1 MAVLGFWTLTGT
13 IYDATGRPARHR
25 VHVTLPTSYT
35 DVHGQ
40 IVARQVAARNPR
52 TQHGAFTLQLPD
64 NVDAAVRVAV
74 DNGPTLYKVIPG
86 RTGDVTWEALE
97 ASIGDWEAEAGTL
110 PAGYPT
116 VAEVEALIAAAGGG
130 GGLDTEAVQDVVGGM
145 VVAGDNTTVTYDDA
159 AGTVTIDAAGGLTTE
174 EIQDII
180 GSTVVAGDN
189 TTVTYDDGAGTVT
202 VSAAAGGLDTE
213 AVQDVV
219 GAMITAGT
227 GTTVTYDDGAGT
239 VTIDAAGGGGGGYA
253 APPALTLPD
262 AGIET
267 GVTQTTDS
275 VRYGFDAG
283 TAGSPYVYSD
293 TIFTQANPAASNNY
307 TEFENCT
314 FTGHMTITGNYAK
327 FRHCRFE
334 KGLGVSGAE
343 FWEIHDCEFVTTAAK
358 VDDCLHIT
366 GDSGE
371 CGKGVVARSRFYVDG
386 TLPPDVGIHWDAI
399 QLRGGKWI
407 DIIDCVMECPTI
419 HSNAYNGAVYMENA
433 NGGNQGVRLFGCYM
447 VGAWAYTLAM
457 QGPDCVVAGCTIVDP
472 HYGPHYSLGTMA
484 EPSGGLARYH
494 QSDVVLVE
502 SGVASRCPMPY
513 LGVPVPPA

>member
-13 IYDATGRPARHR
+13 IYDATGRPARFR

-52 TQHGAFTLQLPD
+52 TQHGAFALQLPD
-64 NVDAAVRVAV
+64 NVDAAVRVVV
-74 DNGPTLYKVIPG
+74 DNGPTLYKVIPA
-86 RTGDVTWEALE
+86 RSGDITWEALE

-116 VAEVEALIAAAGGG
+116 VAEVDAMIAAAGGG

-145 VVAGDNTTVTYDDA
+145 VVAGDNTTVTYDD
-159 AGTVTIDAAGGLTTE
+159 V
-174 EIQDII
+174 
-180 GSTVVAGDN
+180 
-189 TTVTYDDGAGTVT
+189 AGTVT
-202 VSAAAGGLDTE
+202 VSAAAGGPTTE
-213 AVQDVV
+213 EIQDVIGSTV
-219 GAMITAGT
+219 VAGT

-239 VTIDAAGGGGGGYA
+239 VTIDATGGGGGGYA

-267 GVTQTTDS
+267 GVTQTTDA

-314 FTGHMTITGNYAK
+314 FTGHMTITGNYTK

-343 FWEIHDCEFVTTAAK
+343 YWEIHDCEFVTTAAK

-366 GDSGE
+366 GDTGE

-386 TLPPDVGIHWDAI
+386 TLPADVGIHWDAI

-407 DIIDCVMECPTI
+407 DIIDCVMECPTT

-433 NGGNQGVRLFGCYM
+433 NGGNQGIRLFGCYM